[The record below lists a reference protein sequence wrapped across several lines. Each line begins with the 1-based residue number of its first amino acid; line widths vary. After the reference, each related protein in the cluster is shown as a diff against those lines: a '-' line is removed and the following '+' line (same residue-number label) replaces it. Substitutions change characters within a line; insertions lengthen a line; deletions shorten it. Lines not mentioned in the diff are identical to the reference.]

1 MIHSISKVIAL
12 GAVLM
17 ATCGATAHAADPRK
31 GAALYGTHC
40 AGCHGSNGE
49 GTPGMP
55 DFKRSQG
62 LMKPHKS
69 LFETIKLGKGIMPS
83 FNGLLKDEQIDDL
96 IAHLRMLPP

>member
-1 MIHSISKVIAL
+1 MRNMSKVISL

-17 ATCGATAHAADPRK
+17 VACGVTAHAADPGK

-40 AGCHGSNGE
+40 TSCHGSNGE

-55 DFKRSQG
+55 DFKRSQA

-69 LFETIKLGKGIMPS
+69 LFDAIKLGKGIMPG

-96 IAHLRMLPP
+96 IAYLRTLPL